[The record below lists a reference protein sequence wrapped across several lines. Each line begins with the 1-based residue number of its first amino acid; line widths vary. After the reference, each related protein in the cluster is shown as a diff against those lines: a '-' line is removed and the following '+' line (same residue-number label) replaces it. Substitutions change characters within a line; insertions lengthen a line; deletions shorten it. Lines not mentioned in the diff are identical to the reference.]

1 MTNSLNPLASSTC
14 PVQIAIPK
22 GRMFQ
27 GITQL
32 LNEAGIELSTS
43 SRGYRPTISLS
54 GFEAKI
60 LKPQNIVEMIHLGS
74 RDVGFAGRDWV
85 MEKQADVVE
94 LLDTGLDPVK
104 IVAAA
109 PRDFLVDGA
118 LPNIPLRV
126 ASEYVRI
133 TQKWVND
140 RQLEARLVRS
150 YGATEVFPPEDAEVI
165 VDNTATGS
173 TLKSNQLEIIEVIA
187 RSSTR
192 LYANP
197 QSYQIPWKREA
208 IDHLALM
215 LKSALAARER
225 VMLELNVSATQL
237 EELLKVLPCMRYP
250 TISSL
255 YGEDA
260 YAVKAAVPRTRL
272 PELIG
277 TLRRLGGTDIVI
289 TRLNQII
296 A

>member
-1 MTNSLNPLASSTC
+1 MTTPEVTLPTSTP

-22 GRMFQ
+22 GRMFK

-32 LNEAGIELSTS
+32 LSEAGIELSTS
-43 SRGYRPTISLS
+43 ARGYRPEISLS

-60 LKPQNIVEMIHLGS
+60 LKPQNIVEMLDNGS

-85 MEKQADVVE
+85 MEKRADVIE

-118 LPNIPLRV
+118 LPKTPMRV

-133 TQKWVND
+133 TEEWVRGRELD
-140 RQLEARLVRS
+140 AQLVRS

-165 VDNTATGS
+165 VDNTATGA

-197 QSYQIPWKREA
+197 QSYEIPWKRAA
-208 IDHLALM
+208 IDHLTLM
-215 LKSALAARER
+215 LKSALAARSR
-225 VMLELNVSATQL
+225 VMLELNVSADRL
-237 EELLKVLPCMRYP
+237 ERILEVLPCMRYP

-260 YAVKAAVPRTRL
+260 YAVKAAVPRAGL

-277 TLRRLGGTDIVI
+277 ALRQSGGTDIVI
-289 TRLNQII
+289 TRLSQII